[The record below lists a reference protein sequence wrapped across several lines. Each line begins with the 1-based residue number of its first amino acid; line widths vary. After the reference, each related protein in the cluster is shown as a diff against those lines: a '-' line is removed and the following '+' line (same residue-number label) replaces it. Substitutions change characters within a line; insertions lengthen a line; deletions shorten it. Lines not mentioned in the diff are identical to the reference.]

1 MKDVSS
7 TLKYKG
13 KDYKL
18 IFNFNAMENIQ
29 EEFGSLEKWGKLCQP
44 PDKTSEANIKA
55 LKFGIA
61 AMINEGIDISN
72 DENGTNDPPV
82 TLKQVGRILSD
93 VGIEQIA
100 KALNE
105 IVIKSTMSNEKNES
119 STKN

>member
-7 TLKYKG
+7 TFKYKG
-13 KDYKL
+13 KDYKV
-18 IFNFNAMENIQ
+18 IFNLNVMEDIQ
-29 EEFGSLEKWGKLCQP
+29 EEFGSLEKWGKLCEP
-44 PDKTSEANIKA
+44 ADKTSEANIKA
-55 LKFGIA
+55 IKFGLA

-72 DENGTNDPPV
+72 DENGTNDPPL

-93 VGIEQIA
+93 VGIEQTA

-105 IVIKSTMSNEKNES
+105 TVIKSTMSNEKNES

>member
-1 MKDVSS
+1 MQWK
-7 TLKYKG
+7 
-13 KDYKL
+13 
-18 IFNFNAMENIQ
+18 IFRKN
-29 EEFGSLEKWGKLCQP
+29 LVVWKKWGKLCQP

-93 VGIEQIA
+93 VGRA
-100 KALNE
+100 N
-105 IVIKSTMSNEKNES
+105 S
-119 STKN
+119 